1 MRASAMVEEHRHRLD
16 DPDRLTS
23 LRRLALLDR
32 PPVPAFARLTRLVT
46 ILLGVPVA
54 LVTLVEHDRQFFAGA
69 SGLAEP
75 WASRRQTPLAH
86 SFCRHVVATGAPLV
100 VADARVHP
108 LVRDNPAIA
117 ELGVVAYA
125 GSPLVAPDGHAL
137 GSLCAIDDAPRDWA
151 AADLALLADLAALAT
166 TEIAHRATA
175 ADLRAVGGNYRL
187 LLERAADGILVM
199 DADGRFV
206 EINARACAM
215 LGYAREELLG
225 RTSRALI
232 APEDLAARPMSDLAD
247 LAETG
252 HFLDERTMRRKDGTT
267 FPAKAGVARLPDGR
281 MQAILRDITARR
293 AREEGLRHQ
302 ATHDGLT
309 GLPNRAYF
317 LDRLRQAL
325 AHAGVAGAGCAVLF
339 LDLDHFKRVNDQHGH
354 DAGDRLLIAVAA
366 RLRGAVRP
374 GDTLARLG
382 GDEFVALVAPVADAG
397 VAEAVAGRL
406 LAALIEPITIDG
418 RGHAVTA
425 SIGIALG
432 GPGHA
437 RPDELLRDADAAL
450 YRAKAAGRAGFVR
463 HD

>member
-1 MRASAMVEEHRHRLD
+1 MTEEHRHRLD
-16 DPDRLTS
+16 DPNRLKS
-23 LRRLALLDR
+23 LRSLGLLDM

-54 LVTLVEHDRQFFAGA
+54 LVTLIEHDRQFFAGA

-75 WASRRQTPLAH
+75 WASRRQTPLTH
-86 SFCRHVVATGAPLV
+86 SFCRHVVASGAPLV
-100 VADARVHP
+100 IGDARVHP
-108 LVRDNPAIA
+108 LVQDNPAIA
-117 ELGVVAYA
+117 DLGVVAYA

-175 ADLRAVGGNYRL
+175 AELRAVGGDYRL
-187 LLERAADGILVM
+187 LLERAADGIVVM

-206 EINARACAM
+206 EINARACVM

-232 APEDLAARPMSDLAD
+232 APEDLAARPMAD
-247 LAETG
+247 LAATG
-252 HFLDERTMRRKDGTT
+252 RFLDERLMRRKDGTT
-267 FPAKAGVARLPDGR
+267 FPAEASVARLPDGR

-293 AREEGLRHQ
+293 ALEEGLRHQ

-317 LDRLRQAL
+317 LDRLRRAL
-325 AHAGVAGAGCAVLF
+325 VPTEGVGRACAVLC

-382 GDEFVALVAPVADAG
+382 GDEFVALLEAVADAG
-397 VAEAVAGRL
+397 AAEAVAGRL
-406 LAALIEPITIDG
+406 LAALVEPVAIDG

-425 SIGIALG
+425 SIGIALC

-437 RPDELLRDADAAL
+437 RPDDLLRDADAAL